1 MLVTPE
7 KPATYDADAD
17 TDAADLEDSG
27 PAGIVDL
34 TLTLDGRAFEAHVDG
49 RKTLL
54 RFLRDDMGLMGTKDG
69 CTSGDCGSCVVQVNG
84 KTVDSC
90 VFLMRRAQGATI
102 ETIDGLA
109 QEDGTLHPVQAAFL
123 HKGAVQCGFC
133 IPGMIMASKA
143 LLEENPTPTLPEI
156 REGLKNNICRCTGF
170 EPIFDAVQ
178 QASEWM
184 QAPDQYEGWEPT
196 FGPMGTSAVLV
207 DGTKSVQG
215 LLPYADDLVL
225 PNMLHGA
232 VVWSE
237 HPYAKILSVDIAAA
251 KAAPGVKWVLTADDV
266 PGLNAHG
273 RTVPDQPVFAYDY
286 VRFTGDPVV
295 LVLAETREQAF
306 AARELVKV
314 EYEPL
319 QGLFDPK
326 DSLKPG
332 APQLVFSA
340 PGNVCKA
347 LVYEVGD
354 IAAAFASA
362 AHVAEGHF
370 TTQRQDHA
378 YLEPLA
384 CLAEVKD
391 GGITVY
397 TPQQAPFETREQ
409 LTKILDLP
417 REKVRV
423 ISTPL
428 GGGFGGKLEV
438 HIEGMAA
445 VAAWVTRRPVKIVL
459 PRGESLRTSVKRHPF
474 ELDYK
479 VAVDAEGTLLAVDA
493 YMICDGGPYT
503 GNSPR
508 VIDQASIFSCG
519 PYRVPNVRIEGKAV
533 HTNNPL
539 GGAFRGYGINQAA
552 VAMESLMD
560 ELAIQLDMDPFEFR
574 RRNMYVEGDYS
585 ITGQHLNSSVG
596 AVQTLDAAREAFQ
609 EEWPTYAAMARPGYR
624 VGFGVAGG
632 MKNVGAG
639 KGKIDDSGATFR
651 LKSDGRIE
659 LIASV
664 VDMGQAI
671 RTTMVQFAAQS
682 TGLDF
687 RLFDIITM
695 DTDVVHPHRSASG
708 QRQTLVSGNAVVIA
722 GKQFKKLLVELVSR
736 WTGKHHTEIAL
747 VDNEFRTQWTQ
758 YVVEEKLMNLQEVF
772 ERAAAEGT
780 VVTTEAEYIAPQ
792 TWPLS
797 DQEARRTVPK
807 EKYRNYPTYA
817 YATQVAIVGVEEAT
831 GKIDVLRVI
840 AAHDVGV
847 AVNPQQIR
855 GQLIG
860 SVSMGQGLALT
871 ENYPTV
877 NGTPPW
883 RRIDYRRLGVPTS
896 LNATTVRTIIVED
909 PFIEGPYGAKGIS
922 EIATVPSTPAILNAI
937 YNATGF
943 RPMDTPV
950 EPARVKAA
958 LAKAN

>member
-1 MLVTPE
+1 MLDTPE
-7 KPATYDADAD
+7 TQATDELD
-17 TDAADLEDSG
+17 DLEA
-27 PAGIVDL
+27 AGDAGDAVGGDGVVDL
-34 TLTLDGRAFEAHVDG
+34 AFTLNGRPVEASVPG

-54 RFLRDDMGLMGTKDG
+54 RYLRDDLGLMGTKDG
-69 CTSGDCGSCVVQVNG
+69 CTSGDCGSCVVQVDG

-90 VFLMRRAQGATI
+90 VFLMRRAGGTTI

-109 QEDGTLHPVQAAFL
+109 SDDGALHPIQAAFL
-123 HKGAVQCGFC
+123 EKGAVQCGFC

-143 LLEENPTPTLPEI
+143 LLEQTPCPTLPEI

-178 QASEWM
+178 QAAEWLDNP
-184 QAPDQYEGWEPT
+184 ATFEGWQPT
-196 FGPMGTSAVLV
+196 YGPMGTPSVLV

-215 LLPYADDLVL
+215 LLPYADDMVL
-225 PNMLHGA
+225 PGMLHGA

-237 HPYAKILSVDIAAA
+237 HAYARILSVDTSAA

-273 RTVPDQPVFAYDY
+273 RTVPDQPVFAFDF
-286 VRFTGDPVV
+286 VRFTGDPIA
-295 LVLAETREQAF
+295 LVLADTREAAF
-306 AARELVKV
+306 AARELVTV
-314 EYEPL
+314 EYEVLP
-319 QGLFDPK
+319 GLFDPK
-326 DSLKPG
+326 DALKPD
-332 APQLVFSA
+332 APQLVFSS

-347 LVYEVGD
+347 LVHEVGD
-354 IAAAFASA
+354 IEQAFAQA
-362 AHVAEGHF
+362 AHVVEGHF

-384 CLAEVKD
+384 CLAEARD
-391 GGITVY
+391 GGVTVWV
-397 TPQQAPFETREQ
+397 PQQAPFETREQ

-428 GGGFGGKLEV
+428 GGGFGGKLEIHV
-438 HIEGMAA
+438 EGMAA
-445 VAAWVTRRPVKIVL
+445 VAAWVTRKPVKIVL

-474 ELDYK
+474 ELDYRA
-479 VAVDAEGTLLAVDA
+479 AVDAEGNLIAVDA

-508 VIDQASIFSCG
+508 VIDQASIFACG

-533 HTNNPL
+533 LTNNPL

-552 VAMESLMD
+552 VAMETLMD
-560 ELAIQLDMDPFEFR
+560 ELAEKLGMDPFEFR

-596 AVQTLDAAREAFQ
+596 AVQTLDACREAFE
-609 EEWPTYAAMARPGYR
+609 EEWPTYKAMERPGYR
-624 VGFGVAGG
+624 IGYGVSGG

-639 KGKIDDSGATFR
+639 KGKIDDAGATFR
-651 LKSDGRIE
+651 LKPDGRIE

-695 DTDVVHPHRSASG
+695 DTSIVHSHRSASG

-722 GKQFKKLLVELVSR
+722 GKQFKKLLFDLVAR
-736 WTGKHHTEIAL
+736 WTGKHPTEIAL

-758 YVVEEKLMNLQEVF
+758 YVVEEKLMTLEEVYQ
-772 ERAAAEGT
+772 RAKAEGIA
-780 VVTTEAEYIAPQ
+780 VTTEAEYIAPQ

-797 DQEARRTVPK
+797 DQEARRTVPR

-831 GKIDVLRVI
+831 GKVDVLRVI

-860 SVSMGQGLALT
+860 SVSMGQGLALS
-871 ENYPTV
+871 ENYPSV

-896 LNATTVRTIIVED
+896 LNATTVRTVIVED
-909 PFIEGPYGAKGIS
+909 PFAEGPYGAKGIS
-922 EIATVPSTPAILNAI
+922 EIATVPSTPAILNAV
-937 YNATGF
+937 YNATGV
-943 RPMDTPV
+943 RVRDTPV
-950 EPARVKAA
+950 DPKALKAA
-958 LAKAN
+958 LAG